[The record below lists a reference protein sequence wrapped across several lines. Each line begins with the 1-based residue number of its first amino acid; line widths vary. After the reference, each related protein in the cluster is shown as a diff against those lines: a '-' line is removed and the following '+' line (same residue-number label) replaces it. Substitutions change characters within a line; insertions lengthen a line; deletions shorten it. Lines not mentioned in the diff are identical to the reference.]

1 MFRKIL
7 ISLAILFLAGCFS
20 NFLAIVEG
28 HDLAIAPSD
37 ITTNPPCPHP
47 VGSSVPIKAVVHN
60 NEGDGAANATFTL
73 SYYFDQK
80 NPSHLI
86 DSFPVNVNANSTV
99 ECTTVWNTTGVSAGN
114 HTIIVVITNINP
126 PEPFPSNDEAQ
137 INCTIDPVVPI
148 ELSSFTVISE
158 GSQNIIK
165 WTTESETDNF
175 GFNIYRSTKKD
186 GKYQKI
192 NGKII
197 PGNGTTSVP
206 HSYSFT
212 DSNIR
217 KGKKYFYYL
226 EDIANDGTTAYK
238 SEKVKARFKK

>member
-1 MFRKIL
+1 MFKKIL
-7 ISLAILFLAGCFS
+7 ISLAIFLLAGYFLNFS
-20 NFLAIVEG
+20 TIAEG
-28 HDLAIAPSD
+28 HDLAISSSD
-37 ITTNPPCPHP
+37 ITSTPPCPFP
-47 VGSSVPIKAVVHN
+47 LGTSVQIKARVHN
-60 NEGDGAANATFTL
+60 NEGDGAANATFNL
-73 SYYFDQK
+73 SFYFDQK

-137 INCTIDPVVPI
+137 IDCTIDPAVPI
-148 ELSSFTVISE
+148 ELSSFAVTTQ

-186 GKYQKI
+186 GEYKKI
-192 NGKII
+192 NSTII
-197 PGNGTTSVP
+197 PGNGTTSVS

-212 DSNIR
+212 DKNIK

-226 EDIANDGTTAYK
+226 KDIANDGTTAYE
-238 SEKVKARFKK
+238 SEKVKARLKK